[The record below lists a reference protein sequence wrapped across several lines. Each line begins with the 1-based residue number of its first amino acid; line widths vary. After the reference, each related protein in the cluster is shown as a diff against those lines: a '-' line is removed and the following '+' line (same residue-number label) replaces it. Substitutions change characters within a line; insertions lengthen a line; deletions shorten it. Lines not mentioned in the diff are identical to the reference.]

1 MSARET
7 TMPRLL
13 PRRVQGSNDDGV
25 ALIVVLLV
33 MVVLT
38 TLGFAMTGV
47 AVGNLGNAGRDR
59 VAGKALASAEG
70 GVAQA
75 IAHLRT
81 NGVNGLATSDWGTTG
96 HPVTVSSGVTYL
108 VTITPLQALDISAG
122 VRVGEYLIRSVGTA
136 GSGPGKQIV
145 EQTVKVKP
153 FDFPMGI
160 FTEQNLTLSGQVP
173 IYTASVFTRG
183 CINDRDKLTF
193 DGYDPAYKD
202 ALGQPLRAAAHAVG
216 YITTSSSCSANP
228 TSDNGR
234 IHPDAYPRY
243 CSHRYPQNTD
253 TYPYDQDGLG
263 GQLGSSSDPYCINLS
278 DQYHD
283 FTDPNNPSTSS
294 VEKTSKFTYD
304 KLEKIYGYRSR
315 GLSDAEYEVLK
326 NKAKA
331 DGTYFTGS
339 GTTLQ
344 ASSLPLPCYNTTAT
358 PCASNGPKLKS
369 AVVYLKLPA
378 NTKVKFQ
385 NSDLAGYTYPTI
397 DNPCGDF
404 PTVIVV
410 VEGGNLEFAGNP
422 GITGSVFVPDGNF
435 DFQAGQIVGTV
446 FAKTLQLTGNSL
458 IRLTPCALKNIAGG
472 LLTVTP
478 ERFSQDDGDV

>member
-1 MSARET
+1 MIDRET
-7 TMPRLL
+7 TMTRPLT
-13 PRRVQGSNDDGV
+13 RRVQKSNDEGV

-70 GVAQA
+70 GIAQA
-75 IAHLRT
+75 VAHLRT

-108 VTITPLQALDISAG
+108 VTITPLQALDIAAG
-122 VRVGEYLIRSVGTA
+122 VREGEYLIRSVGTA
-136 GSGPGKQIV
+136 GAGPGKQVV

-160 FTEQNLTLSGQVP
+160 YTEQNLTLSGQVP

-183 CINDRDKLTF
+183 CISDRDKLVF
-193 DGYDPAYKD
+193 QGDDPAYKD
-202 ALGQPLRAAAHAVG
+202 ALGNAIPAAAHAVG
-216 YITTSSSCSANP
+216 YITTSNSCSANP

-234 IHPDAYPRY
+234 IHPSVYPRY
-243 CSHRYPQNTD
+243 CSHEYPHNTD
-253 TYPYDQDGLG
+253 TYPFDQDGLG
-263 GQLGSSSDPYCINLS
+263 GPLGSSSDPYCNDHA
-278 DQYHD
+278 DQYYD
-283 FTDPNNPSTSS
+283 FQDLNNPDVLS
-294 VEKTSKFTYD
+294 VEKTSYFSYD
-304 KLEKIYGYRSR
+304 KLEKVYGYRSR

-326 NKAKA
+326 NRAKA

-344 ASSLPLPCYNTTAT
+344 ASSLALPCYNTTAT
-358 PCASNGPKLKS
+358 PCANGGPKLKS
-369 AVVYLKLPA
+369 AVVYIKLPA

-385 NSDLAGYTYPTI
+385 NSDLGGYTYPSV
-397 DNPCGDF
+397 DDPCGDF

-422 GITGSVFVPDGNF
+422 GITGSIFVPDGNF
-435 DFQAGQIVGTV
+435 DFQAGQVVGTV
-446 FAKTLQLTGNSL
+446 FAKTLQLTGNSY
-458 IRLTPCALKNIAGG
+458 IELTKCALKNISGG

-478 ERFSQDDGDV
+478 KRFSQDDGDV